1 MANFDLIDT
10 VLPSQ
15 GWYAVIGIKN
25 KSPKQ
30 KLVETREEFDTEV
43 AALLAEGRDVYFGCA
58 KFETD
63 ANRKQENAAYF
74 RALWMDID
82 CGEDKAKPNPKK
94 NNRIEGYIDQA
105 TGLQALKE
113 FCSTI
118 GLPKPTVVNS
128 GRGWHLYRLLT
139 ETIDRARWQPL
150 TKRLSKLCNTH
161 GLIVDP
167 SVFEAARI
175 LRVPGTLN
183 FKDETPKPV
192 EVLSVAPPIEY
203 EKLKEILGVSVEDE
217 QYIPKR
223 RGPPSALTMALM
235 KNRTSS
241 FKKIMMLGDEGCAQ
255 LTHCYQNQD
264 SIDYNLWRSAL
275 SIAAFCEDSYSA
287 IHKMSMKYPHYDP
300 AEVDEKAHNLQ
311 ATGAPHHCATFERWN
326 PSGCDGC
333 KHKGS
338 FTSPIALGRTIAVS
352 EATEEGYLVEAEEE
366 EAEDEG
372 SAAVAPTYIPTYPFP
387 YMRGKGG
394 GVYREAMK
402 DEEEPKLIYEH
413 DIYVVQRMVDP
424 EIGEVM
430 RIRLHLPKDG
440 VKDFVVAASALTGKD
455 EPKKLLGAQGV
466 LARGVQMDE
475 VINFL
480 LRCAKEIQV
489 TTKADIM
496 RTQFGWA
503 DGDSKFILGDREIT
517 ADSIYYSPPSTATK
531 HLAPYV
537 IESGTLEKWKE
548 VFNLYTR
555 PGLEPNAFAALSAFG
570 APLLK
575 FTGQKGAI
583 INLVFRGSGS
593 GKSTTLA
600 VCNSVWGH
608 PDHLMCIPKDT
619 INAKMLKLGVMNNLP
634 FTMDEITNMIAEEFS
649 DMSYG
654 MSQGRWKDRSK
665 ASTNELRLN
674 TTFWQTISLCSANAH
689 FAQKLA
695 ALKATPDGEMMRL
708 MEYQIGYSDAID
720 VAEGKQY
727 FDHQLRENYGV
738 AGGIYAQWL
747 VGNKEEAVQTM
758 RAIQAKIDKEL
769 KLTQRERFWSAVV
782 ACNITGGLIARN
794 LGLIDYDMKVIYK
807 WATDLIKELR
817 KEGSAPMD
825 DASTVLGD
833 FLNRHVDQCLVV
845 NGEADSR
852 TNLSPAPLREPRGAL
867 VARYEPD
874 TKKLYIQS
882 SAFKDDCV
890 KKQIG
895 YSDVLREMKL
905 KGVFTGRVTRR
916 LGTGMKMV
924 TAPVYVLEFDCTN
937 PEYLNVEAFVP
948 VEKPDAGGEGQL
960 PDQLASV

>member
-1 MANFDLIDT
+1 MREFSMSAMDVMSTDKLRDT
-10 VLPSQ
+10 LGYHGVYGPKKQMESIMS
-15 GWYAVIGIKN
+15 YIIASAKN
-25 KSPKQ
+25 LQHS
-30 KLVETREEFDTEV
+30 TEV
-43 AALLAEGRDVYFGCA
+43 E
-58 KFETD
+58 
-63 ANRKQENAAYF
+63 
-74 RALWMDID
+74 
-82 CGEDKAKPNPKK
+82 
-94 NNRIEGYIDQA
+94 
-105 TGLQALKE
+105 
-113 FCSTI
+113 
-118 GLPKPTVVNS
+118 
-128 GRGWHLYRLLT
+128 
-139 ETIDRARWQPL
+139 
-150 TKRLSKLCNTH
+150 
-161 GLIVDP
+161 
-167 SVFEAARI
+167 
-175 LRVPGTLN
+175 
-183 FKDETPKPV
+183 
-192 EVLSVAPPIEY
+192 
-203 EKLKEILGVSVEDE
+203 
-217 QYIPKR
+217 
-223 RGPPSALTMALM
+223 
-235 KNRTSS
+235 
-241 FKKIMMLGDEGCAQ
+241 
-255 LTHCYQNQD
+255 
-264 SIDYNLWRSAL
+264 
-275 SIAAFCEDSYSA
+275 
-287 IHKMSMKYPHYDP
+287 
-300 AEVDEKAHNLQ
+300 
-311 ATGAPHHCATFERWN
+311 
-326 PSGCDGC
+326 
-333 KHKGS
+333 
-338 FTSPIALGRTIAVS
+338 
-352 EATEEGYLVEAEEE
+352 
-366 EAEDEG
+366 
-372 SAAVAPTYIPTYPFP
+372 
-387 YMRGKGG
+387 
-394 GVYREAMK
+394 
-402 DEEEPKLIYEH
+402 
-413 DIYVVQRMVDP
+413 
-424 EIGEVM
+424 
-430 RIRLHLPKDG
+430 
-440 VKDFVVAASALTGKD
+440 
-455 EPKKLLGAQGV
+455 
-466 LARGVQMDE
+466 
-475 VINFL
+475 
-480 LRCAKEIQV
+480 
-489 TTKADIM
+489 IM

-503 DGDSKFILGDREIT
+503 DKDSKFSIGEQEVS
-517 ADSIYYSPPSTATK
+517 ADKVAYSPPSSATGS
-531 HLAPYV
+531 LAEWLKPTGDY
-537 IESGTLEKWKE
+537 EEWKKSVHIYNE
-548 VFNLYTR
+548 
-555 PGLEPNAFAALSAFG
+555 PGFEPHAFGFFTAFG

-608 PDHLMCIPKDT
+608 PDNLMCIPKDT
-619 INAKMLKLGVMNNLP
+619 VNAKMLKLGVMNNLP
-634 FTMDEITNMIAEEFS
+634 FTMDEITNMVAEEFS

-654 MSQGRWKDRSK
+654 MSQGRWKDRSM
-665 ASTNELRLN
+665 AATNELRLN

-695 ALKATPDGEMMRL
+695 SLKATPDGEMMRL

-794 LGLIDYDMKVIYK
+794 LGLIDYDMKAIYK

-905 KGVFTGRVTRR
+905 KGVFIGRVTRR

-960 PDQLASV
+960 PNQLASV